1 MERSRNLSRE
11 AWESLA
17 FKRGEDVNTPADVV
31 QFILF
36 HHSLSQEHPSRK
48 LPMGRIRLA
57 VAIGCATIAA
67 SSLAIYTMRRPPAA
81 VQSVPAS
88 VKPVAQSVTALGR
101 LEPMGEVIRL
111 AASSQ
116 GSRVVELRV
125 KQGDRVQVGQIIAV
139 LDSRDRHSQIA
150 LRQPC

>member
-1 MERSRNLSRE
+1 
-11 AWESLA
+11 
-17 FKRGEDVNTPADVV
+17 
-31 QFILF
+31 
-36 HHSLSQEHPSRK
+36 
-48 LPMGRIRLA
+48 
-57 VAIGCATIAA
+57 
-67 SSLAIYTMRRPPAA
+67 
-81 VQSVPAS
+81 
-88 VKPVAQSVTALGR
+88 
-101 LEPMGEVIRL
+101 MGEVIRL